1 MLRRALV
8 LALFGLLLAAAP
20 AHAAQVV
27 VLRCAHGATP
37 AERHVTFE
45 GRIAAVS
52 GSQRMQMRFTL
63 QARTPDQA
71 GWARVAAPGFG
82 TWITVPR
89 GYGRYVYDKTVSGLL
104 APASYRAVVDFRW
117 RNGAGTVIKT
127 GRDSSR
133 TCQQPDPRPHLSAGS
148 LDVQAA
154 TQPGRRRY
162 VATLVNSGRGDAGPF
177 EVDITREGALLG
189 AVQVSELA
197 AGAHRQI
204 ALSAPACTP
213 GEQI

>member
-89 GYGRYVYDKTVSGLL
+89 GYGRYVYDKTVDGLL

-117 RNGAGTVIKT
+117 RDGAGKVIKT
-127 GRDSSR
+127 GRNTRR
-133 TCQQPDPRPHLSAGS
+133 TCRHPDKRPNLSAGM
-148 LDVQAA
+148 LEVQPAA
-154 TQPGRRRY
+154 QPGRRRY
-162 VATLVNSGRGDAGPF
+162 VATLVNSGRGAAGPF
-177 EVDITREGALLG
+177 EVDITREGMLLG
-189 AVQVSELA
+189 AMPISSLA

-204 ALSAPACTP
+204 ALA
-213 GEQI
+213 G